1 MGQKI
6 NPIGMRLGVNR
17 TWDSRWYAR
26 KGEYATLLHEDLN
39 IREMLLNELKQA
51 AVSKIIICVRIK
63 NVVSLSIRHVLV

>member
-39 IREMLLNELKQA
+39 IREMLLK
-51 AVSKIIICVRIK
+51 RT
-63 NVVSLSIRHVLV
+63 